1 MTETTKS
8 TTSGKAGN
16 ILGWIGLILGVIAFF
31 WQPVFLGIVAIVLG
45 LIGVFSPKKVLNIIT
60 MVVGVVALIIGLA

>member
-1 MTETTKS
+1 
-8 TTSGKAGN
+8 
-16 ILGWIGLILGVIAFF
+16 
-31 WQPVFLGIVAIVLG
+31 LGIVAIVLG